1 MTTHPQA
8 SELRIYRRRRCS
20 FGRLWRMG
28 DLILVRALSRA
39 LACVFLFAVI
49 GYGLV
54 RGEHLDSIDSPDH
67 SLLGRIAPIFG
78 YSAQTIRISG
88 LERRTPEAVLA
99 AIGIQPGSPL
109 FGFDSEQARNLLQ
122 NIDWVEKAGVRL
134 VFPNTLEIEVTER
147 EPFAIWQREG
157 RYYVIDRT
165 GVAMGAD
172 VKSFAGILPLV
183 SGAGAQLAAYDLFNQ
198 LASHRELAAKVKAAA
213 RVGSRRWNLY
223 FANNVAVALPEEG
236 VEVALEWIERADR
249 EHGLLSKG
257 IVSVDLRL
265 PDRAVITP
273 QRAAKTDPSGSDLK
287 VSER

>member
-1 MTTHPQA
+1 MTHEQA
-8 SELRIYRRRRCS
+8 SELRIYRRRRRPL
-20 FGRLWRMG
+20 GRLWRLG
-28 DLILVRALSRA
+28 DLIIVRALSRT
-39 LACVFLFAVI
+39 LACGFLIAVI

-78 YSAQTIRISG
+78 HSAQTIRISG

-99 AIGIQPGSPL
+99 AIGIEPGSPL
-109 FGFDSEQARNLLQ
+109 FGFDAEQARSLLQ
-122 NIDWVEKAGVRL
+122 NIDWVEKAGIRL

-172 VKSFAGILPLV
+172 VKNYAGILPLV
-183 SGAGAQLAAYDLFNQ
+183 TGAGAQLAAYDLFNQ

-213 RVGSRRWNLY
+213 RVGGRRWNLY
-223 FANNVAVALPEEG
+223 FANNVTVALPEEG
-236 VEVALEWIERADR
+236 VDAALEWIERADR

-257 IVSVDLRL
+257 IVGVDLRL
-265 PDRAVITP
+265 QGRAVITP
-273 QRAAKTDPSGSDLK
+273 QGTANLK

>member
-1 MTTHPQA
+1 MTHEHA
-8 SELRIYRRRRCS
+8 SELRIYRRRRRPL
-20 FGRLWRMG
+20 GRLWRLG
-28 DLILVRALSRA
+28 DLVIVRALSRT
-39 LACVFLFAVI
+39 LACGFLIAVI

-99 AIGIQPGSPL
+99 AIGIEPGSPL
-109 FGFDSEQARNLLQ
+109 FGFDAEQARNLLQ
-122 NIDWVEKAGVRL
+122 NIDWVKKAGIRL
-134 VFPNTLEIEVTER
+134 VFPNTLEIEITER

-157 RYYVIDRT
+157 RYYLIDHT

-172 VKSFAGILPLV
+172 VKNYAGILPLV
-183 SGAGAQLAAYDLFNQ
+183 TGAGAQLAAYDLFNQ
-198 LASHRELAAKVKAAA
+198 LASHRELGAKVKAAA
-213 RVGSRRWNLY
+213 RVGGRRWNLY

-236 VEVALEWIERADR
+236 VDAALEWIERADR

-257 IVSVDLRL
+257 IVGVDLRL
-265 PDRAVITP
+265 QGRAVITP
-273 QRAAKTDPSGSDLK
+273 QGTASLK
-287 VSER
+287 VSVR

>member
-1 MTTHPQA
+1 MTALKQA
-8 SELRIYRRRRCS
+8 SELRVYHRRRRPL
-20 FGRLWRMG
+20 GRLWRLG
-28 DLILVRALSRA
+28 DHIVVRGLARG
-39 LACVFLFAVI
+39 LACAFLFCAVAF
-49 GYGLV
+49 GLI

-67 SLLGRIAPIFG
+67 SALGRIAPIFG

-88 LERRTPEAVLA
+88 LERRAPEAVLA
-99 AIGIQPGSPL
+99 ALGIEPGSPL
-109 FGFDSEQARNLLQ
+109 FGFDAERARKLLE
-122 NIDWVEKAGVRL
+122 NIDWVEKASLRL

-172 VKSFAGILPLV
+172 VRNFVGILPLV

-198 LASHRELAAKVKAAA
+198 LASHRELAPKVKAAA
-213 RVGSRRWNLY
+213 RVGGRRWSLY
-223 FANNVAVALPEEG
+223 FANNVEVALPEEG
-236 VEVALEWIERADR
+236 MEEALQWIERMDR
-249 EHGLLSKG
+249 EQGLLSKG
-257 IVSVDLRL
+257 IVKVDLRL

-273 QRAAKTDPSGSDLK
+273 QTPVGADAEGGDLK

>member
-1 MTTHPQA
+1 MTQEQA
-8 SELRIYRRRRCS
+8 SGIRIYRRHRRPL
-20 FGRLWRMG
+20 GRLWRLG
-28 DLILVRALSRA
+28 DLIIVRALSRIFA
-39 LACVFLFAVI
+39 LGFLITVI

-54 RGEHLDSIDSPDH
+54 QGEHLDSIDSPDH

-99 AIGIQPGSPL
+99 AIGIEPGSPL
-109 FGFDSEQARNLLQ
+109 FGFDAEQARNLLQ
-122 NIDWVEKAGVRL
+122 NIDWVEKAGIRL
-134 VFPNTLEIEVTER
+134 VFPNTLEIEITER

-172 VKSFAGILPLV
+172 VKSYAGVLPLV
-183 SGAGAQLAAYDLFNQ
+183 TGAGAQLAAYDLFNQ

-213 RVGSRRWNLY
+213 RVGGRRWNLY

-236 VEVALEWIERADR
+236 VDMALEWIERADR
-249 EHGLLSKG
+249 DHRLLSRG

-265 PDRAVITP
+265 SGRAVITP
-273 QRAAKTDPSGSDLK
+273 QGTKNLK
-287 VSER
+287 VSAR

>member
-1 MTTHPQA
+1 MTHEQA
-8 SELRIYRRRRCS
+8 SELRIYRRRRRPL
-20 FGRLWRMG
+20 GRLWRLG
-28 DLILVRALSRA
+28 DLIIVRALSRT
-39 LACVFLFAVI
+39 LACGFLIAVI

-99 AIGIQPGSPL
+99 AIGIEPGSPL
-109 FGFDSEQARNLLQ
+109 FGFDAEQARNLLQ
-122 NIDWVEKAGVRL
+122 NIDWVEKAGIRL
-134 VFPNTLEIEVTER
+134 VFPNTLEIEITER

-157 RYYVIDRT
+157 RYYLIDHT

-172 VKSFAGILPLV
+172 VKNYAGILPLV
-183 SGAGAQLAAYDLFNQ
+183 TGAGAQLAAYDLFNQ
-198 LASHRELAAKVKAAA
+198 LASHRELGAKVKAAA
-213 RVGSRRWNLY
+213 RVGGRRWNLY

-236 VEVALEWIERADR
+236 VDAALEWIERADR

-257 IVSVDLRL
+257 IVGVDLRL
-265 PDRAVITP
+265 QGRAVITP
-273 QRAAKTDPSGSDLK
+273 QGTASLK
-287 VSER
+287 VSVR

>member
-1 MTTHPQA
+1 MTHEHA
-8 SELRIYRRRRCS
+8 SELRMYRRRRRPL
-20 FGRLWRMG
+20 GRLWRLG
-28 DLILVRALSRA
+28 DLVIVRALSRT
-39 LACVFLFAVI
+39 LACGFLIAVI

-99 AIGIQPGSPL
+99 AIGIEPGSPL
-109 FGFDSEQARNLLQ
+109 FGFDAEQARNLLQ
-122 NIDWVEKAGVRL
+122 NIDWVEKAGIRL
-134 VFPNTLEIEVTER
+134 VFPNTLEIEITER

-157 RYYVIDRT
+157 RYYLIDHT

-172 VKSFAGILPLV
+172 VKNYAGILPLV
-183 SGAGAQLAAYDLFNQ
+183 TGAGAQLAAYDLFNQ
-198 LASHRELAAKVKAAA
+198 LASHRELGAKVKAAA
-213 RVGSRRWNLY
+213 RVGGRRWNLY

-236 VEVALEWIERADR
+236 VDAALEWIERADR

-257 IVSVDLRL
+257 IVGVDLRL
-265 PDRAVITP
+265 QGRAVIRP
-273 QRAAKTDPSGSDLK
+273 QGTASLK
-287 VSER
+287 VSVR

>member
-1 MTTHPQA
+1 MTEDQA
-8 SELRIYRRRRCS
+8 SELRIYRRRRRPL
-20 FGRLWRMG
+20 GRLWRLG
-28 DLILVRALSRA
+28 DLIVVRASSRIFA
-39 LACVFLFAVI
+39 LGFLIAVI

-67 SLLGRIAPIFG
+67 SVLGRIAPIFG

-88 LERRTPEAVLA
+88 LERRAPETVLA
-99 AIGIQPGSPL
+99 AIGIEPGSPL
-109 FGFDSEQARNLLQ
+109 FAFDAEQARNLLQ
-122 NIDWVEKAGVRL
+122 NIDWVEKAAIRL
-134 VFPNTLEIEVTER
+134 VFPNTLEIEITER

-172 VKSFAGILPLV
+172 VKKYVGILPLV
-183 SGAGAQLAAYDLFNQ
+183 TGAGAQLAAYDLFNQ

-236 VEVALEWIERADR
+236 VEMALEWIERADR
-249 EHGLLSKG
+249 DHDLLSRG

-265 PDRAVITP
+265 PGRAVITP
-273 QRAAKTDPSGSDLK
+273 QATENLK
-287 VSER
+287 VSAR

>member
-1 MTTHPQA
+1 MTHEQA
-8 SELRIYRRRRCS
+8 SELRIYRRRRRPL
-20 FGRLWRMG
+20 GRLWRLG
-28 DLILVRALSRA
+28 DLIIVRALSRT
-39 LACVFLFAVI
+39 LACGFLIAVI

-78 YSAQTIRISG
+78 HSAQTIRISG

-99 AIGIQPGSPL
+99 AIGIEPGSPL
-109 FGFDSEQARNLLQ
+109 FGFDAEQARNLLQ
-122 NIDWVEKAGVRL
+122 NIDWVEKAGIRL

-172 VKSFAGILPLV
+172 VKNYAGILPLV
-183 SGAGAQLAAYDLFNQ
+183 TGAGAQLAAYDLFNQ
-198 LASHRELAAKVKAAA
+198 LASHRKLAAKVKAAA
-213 RVGSRRWNLY
+213 RVGGRRWNLY
-223 FANNVAVALPEEG
+223 FANNVTVALPEEG
-236 VEVALEWIERADR
+236 VDAALEWIERADR

-257 IVSVDLRL
+257 IVGVDLRL
-265 PDRAVITP
+265 QGRAVITP
-273 QRAAKTDPSGSDLK
+273 QGTANLK

>member
-1 MTTHPQA
+1 MTAHEQA
-8 SELRIYRRRRCS
+8 SEIRVYRRRRRS
-20 FGRLWRMG
+20 LGRLWRIG
-28 DLILVRALSRA
+28 DLMLVRALSRA
-39 LACVFLFAVI
+39 LACGFLFAVI

-67 SLLGRIAPIFG
+67 SLLGRIAPVFG

-88 LERRTPEAVLA
+88 LERRAPEAVVA

-109 FGFDSEQARNLLQ
+109 FGFDADEARNLLQ

-134 VFPNTLEIEVTER
+134 VFPNTLEIDVTER

-157 RYYVIDRT
+157 RYYVVDRT
-165 GVAMGAD
+165 GVAMSAD
-172 VKSFAGILPLV
+172 VKNYSGILPLV
-183 SGAGAQLAAYDLFNQ
+183 SGDGAQLAAYDLFNQ

-213 RVGSRRWNLY
+213 RVGGRRWNLY
-223 FANNVAVALPEEG
+223 FANNVAVALPAEG
-236 VEVALEWIERADR
+236 VEAAMEWIERADR

-257 IVSVDLRL
+257 IVRVDLRL

-273 QRAAKTDPSGSDLK
+273 QGPVTADPSGSGLK
-287 VSER
+287 VNER

>member
-1 MTTHPQA
+1 MTSEQA
-8 SELRIYRRRRCS
+8 SEIRIYRRRRRPL
-20 FGRLWRMG
+20 GRLWRLG
-28 DLILVRALSRA
+28 DLIIVRALSRIFA
-39 LACVFLFAVI
+39 LGFLLAVI

-54 RGEHLDSIDSPDH
+54 QGEHLDSIDSPDH

-99 AIGIQPGSPL
+99 AIGIEPGSPL
-109 FGFDSEQARNLLQ
+109 FGFDVEQARNLLQ
-122 NIDWVEKAGVRL
+122 NIDWVEKAGIRL
-134 VFPNTLEIEVTER
+134 VFPNTLEIDITER

-172 VKSFAGILPLV
+172 VNNYAGTLPLV
-183 SGAGAQLAAYDLFNQ
+183 TGAGAQLAAYDLFNQ
-198 LASHRELAAKVKAAA
+198 LASHRELAGKVKAAA
-213 RVGSRRWNLY
+213 RVGGRRWNLY

-236 VEVALEWIERADR
+236 VDVALEWIERADR
-249 EHGLLSKG
+249 DHRLLSKG

-265 PDRAVITP
+265 PGRAVITP
-273 QRAAKTDPSGSDLK
+273 QGTENLK
-287 VSER
+287 VSAR

>member
-1 MTTHPQA
+1 MTHEQA
-8 SELRIYRRRRCS
+8 SELRIYRRRRRPL
-20 FGRLWRMG
+20 GRLWRLG
-28 DLILVRALSRA
+28 DLIIVRALSRT
-39 LACVFLFAVI
+39 LACGFLIAVI

-99 AIGIQPGSPL
+99 AIGIEPGSPL
-109 FGFDSEQARNLLQ
+109 FGFDAEQARNLLQ
-122 NIDWVEKAGVRL
+122 NIDWVEKAGIRL
-134 VFPNTLEIEVTER
+134 VFPNTLEIEITER

-157 RYYVIDRT
+157 RYYLIDHT

-172 VKSFAGILPLV
+172 VKNYAGILPLV
-183 SGAGAQLAAYDLFNQ
+183 TGAGAQLAAYDLFNQ
-198 LASHRELAAKVKAAA
+198 LASHRELGAKVKAAA
-213 RVGSRRWNLY
+213 RVGGRRWNLY

-236 VEVALEWIERADR
+236 VDAALEWIERADR

-257 IVSVDLRL
+257 IVGVDLRL
-265 PDRAVITP
+265 QGRAVIRP
-273 QRAAKTDPSGSDLK
+273 QGTASLK
-287 VSER
+287 VSVR

>member
-1 MTTHPQA
+1 MTHEQA
-8 SELRIYRRRRCS
+8 SELRIYRRRRRPL
-20 FGRLWRMG
+20 GRLWRLG
-28 DLILVRALSRA
+28 DLIIVRALSRT
-39 LACVFLFAVI
+39 LACGFLIAVI

-78 YSAQTIRISG
+78 HSAQTIRISG

-99 AIGIQPGSPL
+99 AIGIEPGSPL
-109 FGFDSEQARNLLQ
+109 FGFDAERARNLLQ
-122 NIDWVEKAGVRL
+122 NIDWVEKAGIRL

-172 VKSFAGILPLV
+172 VKNYAGILPLV
-183 SGAGAQLAAYDLFNQ
+183 TGAGAQLAAYDLFNQ
-198 LASHRELAAKVKAAA
+198 LASHRKLAAKVKAAA
-213 RVGSRRWNLY
+213 RVGGRRWNLY
-223 FANNVAVALPEEG
+223 FANNVTVALPEEG
-236 VEVALEWIERADR
+236 VDAALEWIERADR

-257 IVSVDLRL
+257 IVGVDLRL
-265 PDRAVITP
+265 QGRAVITP
-273 QRAAKTDPSGSDLK
+273 QGTANLK

>member
-1 MTTHPQA
+1 MTHEQA
-8 SELRIYRRRRCS
+8 SELRIYRRRRRPL
-20 FGRLWRMG
+20 GRLWRLG
-28 DLILVRALSRA
+28 DLIIVRALSRT
-39 LACVFLFAVI
+39 LACGFLIAVI

-78 YSAQTIRISG
+78 HSAQTIRISG

-99 AIGIQPGSPL
+99 AIGIEPGSPL
-109 FGFDSEQARNLLQ
+109 FGFDAEQARNLLQ
-122 NIDWVEKAGVRL
+122 NIDWVEKAGIRL

-172 VKSFAGILPLV
+172 VKNYAGILPLV
-183 SGAGAQLAAYDLFNQ
+183 TGAGAQLAAYDLFNQ

-213 RVGSRRWNLY
+213 RVGGRRWNLY
-223 FANNVAVALPEEG
+223 FANNVTVALPEEG
-236 VEVALEWIERADR
+236 VDAALEWIERADR

>member
-1 MTTHPQA
+1 MTHEQA
-8 SELRIYRRRRCS
+8 SELRIYRRRRRPL
-20 FGRLWRMG
+20 GRLWRLG
-28 DLILVRALSRA
+28 DLIIVRALSRT
-39 LACVFLFAVI
+39 LACGFLIAVI

-78 YSAQTIRISG
+78 HSAQTIRISG

-99 AIGIQPGSPL
+99 AIGIEPGSPL
-109 FGFDSEQARNLLQ
+109 FGFDAEQARNLLQ
-122 NIDWVEKAGVRL
+122 NIDWVEKAGIRL

-172 VKSFAGILPLV
+172 VKNYAGILPLV
-183 SGAGAQLAAYDLFNQ
+183 TGAGAQLAAYDLFNQ

-213 RVGSRRWNLY
+213 RVGGRRWNLY
-223 FANNVAVALPEEG
+223 FANNVTVALPEEG
-236 VEVALEWIERADR
+236 VDAALEWIERADR

-257 IVSVDLRL
+257 IVGVDLRL
-265 PDRAVITP
+265 QGRAVITP
-273 QRAAKTDPSGSDLK
+273 QGTANLK

>member
-1 MTTHPQA
+1 MTHEQA
-8 SELRIYRRRRCS
+8 SELRIYRRRRRPL
-20 FGRLWRMG
+20 GRLWRLG
-28 DLILVRALSRA
+28 DLIIVRALSRT
-39 LACVFLFAVI
+39 LACGFLIAVI
-49 GYGLV
+49 GYGLF

-78 YSAQTIRISG
+78 HSAQTIRISG

-99 AIGIQPGSPL
+99 AIGIEPGSPL
-109 FGFDSEQARNLLQ
+109 FGFDAEQARNLLQ
-122 NIDWVEKAGVRL
+122 NIDWVEKAGIRL

-172 VKSFAGILPLV
+172 VKNYAGILSLV
-183 SGAGAQLAAYDLFNQ
+183 TGAGAQLAAYDLFNQ

-213 RVGSRRWNLY
+213 RVGGRRWNLY
-223 FANNVAVALPEEG
+223 FANNVTVALPEEG
-236 VEVALEWIERADR
+236 VDAALEWIERADR

-257 IVSVDLRL
+257 IVGVDLRL
-265 PDRAVITP
+265 QGRAVITP
-273 QRAAKTDPSGSDLK
+273 QGTANLK